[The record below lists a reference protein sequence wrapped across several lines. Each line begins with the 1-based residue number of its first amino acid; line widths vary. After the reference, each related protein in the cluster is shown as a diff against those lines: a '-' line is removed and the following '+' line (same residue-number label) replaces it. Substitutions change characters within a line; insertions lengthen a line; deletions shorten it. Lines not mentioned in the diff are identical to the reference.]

1 MSNIDYLDGI
11 LEKYGKQVF
20 SIRNAPKDAI
30 YIGRGNNSIFGN
42 PFPMHGEET
51 REQVCIDF
59 RKWLV
64 EKIKN
69 DKAFAN
75 KVKNLKGHNVKCF
88 CSNETNSKKSGAR
101 WCHGHI
107 LLACADYLN
116 KQ

>member
-1 MSNIDYLDGI
+1 MKNTDYLDNV

-20 SIRNAPKDAI
+20 SMKNAPKDAI
-30 YIGRGNNSIFGN
+30 YIGRGKNSIFGN

-59 RKWLV
+59 RKWLF
-64 EKIKN
+64 ETIKSEP
-69 DKAFAN
+69 DFAE
-75 KVKNLKGHNVKCF
+75 KVKNLNGHNVKCF
-88 CSNETNSKKSGAR
+88 CSNGTNSRKLGAK

-116 KQ
+116 QK